1 MKISKSKKNTT
12 TSKNKFSFI
21 NSNKLS
27 FQEKYKKL
35 IKLQCSPSSK
45 KKSNKSYSCLS
56 DEALF
61 QLKNMWN
68 ERHPDAIIKF
78 KTPFDIWNSLNLYMS
93 NVCNKES
100 CWLMQG
106 FTNGRMKKV
115 LEGSF
120 APKSPDQWKIN
131 PNEWLSSVD
140 ITNVMRQYEDAY
152 SCFKFLGPSPIDF
165 DKHQTDDGCVW
176 PELCNFQLKDEIS
189 KGISKIGVIFNLDPH
204 YKSGSHWVS
213 LFINIKKSTIFFFD
227 SAGEKIPKQI
237 TELVDR
243 VIEQGKKLSI
253 NFTFDQNHPVE
264 HQFGNTECGIYSLF
278 FIIYMLED
286 AISGDNLKNKN
297 KIYKD
302 DYIEKYRKVFFNSDL

>member
-1 MKISKSKKNTT
+1 MKTLKNKNNITSKK
-12 TSKNKFSFI
+12 KFGFI

-45 KKSNKSYSCLS
+45 KKSNKSYSCLT

-61 QLKNMWN
+61 QLKEMWN
-68 ERHPDAIIKF
+68 KRHPDAIIKF
-78 KTPFDIWNSLNLYMS
+78 KSPFDIWNSLQLYLS
-93 NVCNKES
+93 NVCDKES
-100 CWLMQG
+100 CWLTQK
-106 FTNGRMKKV
+106 FTNGKMKKI

-120 APKSPDQWKIN
+120 APKSPDLWKIN

-140 ITNVMRQYEDAY
+140 ISNVMRQYEEAY

-165 DKHQTDDGCVW
+165 DYRNMEECVW
-176 PELCNFQLKDEIS
+176 PELCNFQLKDEIN
-189 KGISKIGVIFNLDPH
+189 KNISKIGIIFNLDPH
-204 YKSGSHWVS
+204 YKSGSHWIS
-213 LFINIKKSTIFFFD
+213 LFINIKKSNIFFFD
-227 SAGEKIPKQI
+227 SAGEKIPNEVK
-237 TELVDR
+237 ELVDK
-243 VIEQGKKLSI
+243 IIDQGKKLSI

-264 HQFGNTECGIYSLF
+264 HQFGDTECGIYSLF

-286 AISGDNLKNKN
+286 AIDGKHLKK

-302 DYIEKYRKVFFNSDL
+302 KYIEKYRKVFFNQEL

>member
-1 MKISKSKKNTT
+1 MKSLKHRNSK
-12 TSKNKFSFI
+12 SKNKFEFI
-21 NSNKLS
+21 NSNNMS
-27 FQEKYKKL
+27 FQEKYNKL

-61 QLKNMWN
+61 QLKDMWN

-78 KTPFDIWNSLNLYMS
+78 KNAFDIWNALQLYMS
-93 NVCNKES
+93 NVCDKES
-100 CWLMQG
+100 CWLTQG
-106 FTNGRMKKV
+106 FTNGRMKKTF
-115 LEGSF
+115 EGTF
-120 APKSPDQWKIN
+120 APKSPDKWKIN

-140 ITNVMRQYEDAY
+140 ITNVMRQYEEAY

-165 DKHQTDDGCVW
+165 DEHKMEEGCVW
-176 PELCNFQLKDEIS
+176 PELCNFQLKDEID
-189 KGISKIGVIFNLDPH
+189 KGITKVGVIFNLDPH

-213 LFINIKKSTIFFFD
+213 LFINIKKSIIYFFD
-227 SAGEKIPKQI
+227 SAGEKIPKQVK
-237 TELVDR
+237 ELVDR

-253 NFTFDQNHPVE
+253 QFIFDQNHPVE
-264 HQFGNTECGIYSLF
+264 HQFGNTECGVYSLF

-286 AISGDNLKNKN
+286 AIDGDHLKK

-302 DYIEKYRKVFFNSDL
+302 KYIEKYRKVFFNSDL